1 MIYVKPMASQA
12 PDQHPS
18 TASSSPLHGV
28 TCLVIFGAA
37 VRADGSPSG
46 SLQRRCDTAL
56 RAGRNLHSPLYLATG
71 GVGQHGPAE
80 ALVMRDIL
88 AAAGVATQLILV
100 DTESGDTL
108 QSVRHCT
115 RLLRQRGDVRQ
126 LLVCSSSYHN
136 PRCVLLLRL
145 AGFDCDAAPSP
156 SDRPYLGLGKWLRYS
171 LKELVAT
178 PWDLSI
184 LLALKIVGRI

>member
-1 MIYVKPMASQA
+1 MP
-12 PDQHPS
+12 PPPHDPHPA
-18 TASSSPLHGV
+18 TASSGALHGV

-56 RAGRNLHSPLYLATG
+56 RAGRGLHSPLYLATG
-71 GVGQHGPAE
+71 GVGHHGPAE

-88 AAAGVATQLILV
+88 AAAGIDAQHILV
-100 DTESGDTL
+100 ETESGDTL

-115 RLLRQRGDVRQ
+115 RLLRQRGGVRQ

-136 PRCVLLLRL
+136 PRCVWLLRL
-145 AGFDCDAAPSP
+145 AGFRCDAAASP
-156 SDRPYLGLGKWLRYS
+156 SDRPYIGWGKWLRYS
-171 LKELVAT
+171 LKELLAT
-178 PWDLSI
+178 PWDLTI

>member
-1 MIYVKPMASQA
+1 VS
-12 PDQHPS
+12 
-18 TASSSPLHGV
+18 
-28 TCLVIFGAA
+28 CLVIFGAA

-46 SLQRRCDTAL
+46 SLQRRCNTAL
-56 RAGRNLHSPLYLATG
+56 RAGRGLDSPLYLATG

-88 AAAGVATQLILV
+88 AAAGVSAQRILV
-100 DTESGDTL
+100 DTESADTL
-108 QSVRHCT
+108 QSVRQCT
-115 RLLRQRGDVRQ
+115 RLLRQRADVPR

-145 AGFDCDAAPSP
+145 AGFACDAAPSP
-156 SDRPYLGLGKWLRYS
+156 SDRPYLGWRKWLRYS
-171 LKELVAT
+171 LKELIAT

-184 LLALKIVGRI
+184 LLALKIAGRI